1 MSMTTKCGK
10 VVSEDRNKIIV
21 RFDSIQ
27 EFIIFYANFIV
38 VIYNVA
44 NHIIPKIYSVFSSL
58 TSIIPVLMLTLTK

>member
-27 EFIIFYANFIV
+27 EFIIFYANFIEGKHLFKKHF
-38 VIYNVA
+38 NA
-44 NHIIPKIYSVFSSL
+44 AFSKEVK
-58 TSIIPVLMLTLTK
+58 P